1 MKNPILKRVMG
12 IALAVAT
19 VFTSV
24 PVVAVAEESSA
35 ALTPADEFS
44 AMTDSEITDMF
55 SMMEL
60 EEAAAI
66 LNSLSEDEFNNL
78 IKRDTWLT
86 QTTTVTDYV
95 SNEVADEAI
104 NFAFEKEYECKY
116 YEYVLASVASESVET
131 DTTDSKFAQEKYSTF
146 KNKSGYFYIYG
157 KKDGVA
163 AQSITVTISGV
174 DITKDVMNQQ
184 TVHYSFAST
193 GSNPYGN
200 ITLPAAADTK
210 LYRLNHDK
218 ANACSI
224 LELTIS
230 AAPAANCS
238 VETALANC
246 KVEKGFSC
254 TYQSG
259 TSYLLCT
266 NIAANSTVG
275 SSGSTGMAGQYIFN
289 FISGNY
295 TIAFNNGSDATHA
308 SGSMS
313 NMSLKP
319 DATANL
325 NTNMFK
331 NNFIVNYDLN
341 LQETDLDKDTLVKEP
356 DYVERAFTGWK
367 CSNGKTYSSGAAVSG
382 LGTPGQTV
390 TMTAMWN
397 SSANFVLPNIERN
410 GYILTGWTDEAD
422 SENPVTYDVGKPI
435 TLTSDK
441 TLKANWESHDVE
453 VTVNHYIQKKIAGDF
468 ELFST
473 EIVSVI
479 EGIDHTFALNE
490 NAIKAVD
497 AIDKC
502 KCKRPTVVTRATT
515 ELDNTP
521 INYYYYCEPDPS
533 SIVIPGITPGSNNPG
548 GLSDADIEK
557 IISAIKNSNTAT
569 FTIDGVT
576 YTIVRKSDGTF
587 VIQFAETQKDNIVVS
602 NYYKFGDYIVNIT
615 ELADGAFKNNS
626 SIKNVVISNGMTTI
640 GNYAFYNCKNLES
653 IVIPNTVLKIGKYA
667 FANCPKLKKVTM
679 SKNVYEWG
687 TGIFSN
693 DTVLPKISLGTKLT
707 KVPKNAFKGCKK
719 LKSITLPGTTTQIGS
734 NAFNGCKSLKTMK
747 IKSKVLRKV
756 GSNAFKGCRKNLK
769 IKVPKGKG
777 NEYAKKLQNKG
788 IHFNF

>member
-19 VFTSV
+19 VLTSV
-24 PVVAVAEESSA
+24 PVVAVAGESSA

-66 LNSLSEDEFNNL
+66 LNSLSEEEFNNL

-104 NFAFEKEYECKY
+104 SFAFEKEYECKY
-116 YEYVLASVASESVET
+116 YEYVLASVASESVPEE
-131 DTTDSKFAQEKYSTF
+131 TTDSKFAQEKYSTF

-174 DITKDVMNQQ
+174 DTSKDVMNQQ

-193 GSNPYGN
+193 GTNPYGT

-230 AAPAANCS
+230 AAPAASCS

-275 SSGSTGMAGQYIFN
+275 SSGSSGMAGQYIFN
-289 FISGNY
+289 FIAGNY

-308 SGSMS
+308 SGTMS

-325 NTNMFK
+325 NTNMFH

-341 LQETDLDKDTLVKEP
+341 LQDTDMDKDTLVKEA

-367 CSNGKTYSSGAAVSG
+367 CSNGKTYSAGAAISG
-382 LGTPGQTV
+382 LGTPGQQV
-390 TMTAMWN
+390 IMTAMWN
-397 SSANFVLPNIERN
+397 SSANFILPNVERT
-410 GYILTGWTDEAD
+410 GYILTGWTDE
-422 SENPVTYDVGKPI
+422 SNPEKVVTYEVGKTI
-435 TLTSDK
+435 QLDK
-441 TLKANWESHDVE
+441 DVTLKANWEFNDVI
-453 VTVNHYIQKKIAGDF
+453 VVVNHYIQKGIAADY
-468 ELFST
+468 ELYKT
-473 EIVSVI
+473 EEISVV
-479 EGIDHTFALNE
+479 EGVDHTFALCE
-490 NAIKAVD
+490 DAIKAVD
-497 AIDKC
+497 SIKNC

-515 ELDNTP
+515 EMDNTP
-521 INYYYYCEPDPS
+521 IDYYYQCTLANIDVPVKPS
-533 SIVIPGITPGSNNPG
+533 PNPG
-548 GLSDADIEK
+548 GLSDEDIQR
-557 IISAIKNSNTAT
+557 IVDAIKNTNTAT

-587 VIQFAETQKDNIVVS
+587 VIQFAETQKDNIVIS
-602 NYYKFGDYIVNIT
+602 NYYKFGECIINIS

-626 SIKNVVISNGMTTI
+626 SIKNVVISNGLTTI

-667 FANCPKLKKVTM
+667 FAKCPKLKKVTM

-687 TGIFSN
+687 TGIFSD

-719 LKSITLPGTTTQIGS
+719 LKSITVPGTTTQIGS